1 MKVAFYEVIFSEN
14 RRSMFLDGLSL
25 VQDTARACAMNIE
38 VNISEM
44 DVDRLEQ
51 EKTSY
56 QEVLEQQIK
65 CFCFHLD
72 KHVPVLFWHSQQQL
86 SML

>member
-1 MKVAFYEVIFSEN
+1 
-14 RRSMFLDGLSL
+14 MFLDGLSL

-56 QEVLEQQIK
+56 QEVLEQQIA
-65 CFCFHLD
+65 CLLYTSD
-72 KHVPVLFWHSQQQL
+72 AADE
-86 SML
+86 